1 MITLAWLGFAV
12 SSPLFGYFS
21 DRARLRKPFLIFSAI
36 TTVVAIS
43 FIVYFPL
50 SELGAIIAFVSY
62 GVGVG
67 SSSVGIAIMAEQL
80 KTKQVSSGLGL
91 NNAVT
96 ILLVSILAPIISF
109 LLSYNAQHLALSLSD
124 YQRVF
129 ALLILL
135 PVCSLVI
142 ALFKIKETFGRSSKE
157 LIILNY

>member
-1 MITLAWLGFAV
+1 
-12 SSPLFGYFS
+12 
-21 DRARLRKPFLIFSAI
+21 
-36 TTVVAIS
+36 
-43 FIVYFPL
+43 
-50 SELGAIIAFVSY
+50 
-62 GVGVG
+62 
-67 SSSVGIAIMAEQL
+67 MAEQL